1 VDGVLTEYYL
11 DGYKVLLE
19 KTGSNTIRYTYDID
33 GTLISFNY
41 NGTEYYYVTNIFGDI
56 THIIDSAGSLMVEYQ
71 YDAYGNTIYEYDS
84 GLGLSEINPYRY
96 RGFRYDND
104 IGLYYL
110 QSRYYNPETGRFINA
125 DGIVQSSDTILGL
138 NMYSYAENNPVM
150 NMDPTGYN
158 CVYQDV
164 DGDGDFFDQDGGPC
178 GGGGN
183 YWNSRGTYTSWTSG
197 APYGSSGV
205 RGGYSSYSYN
215 DVYST
220 GINSGMGNMISS
232 HGPASSWMNGVYSYG
247 NEYPVGQPVLKPA
260 SSYNA
265 RTEPSNLI
273 EKFHM
278 EQVKRDPFNKYN
290 DIEKLDI
297 DLTDNRWRGVN
308 GWNKYQSVFRSETG
322 YVSVIHFNYNHITDM
337 YGDFKFTR

>member
-1 VDGVLTEYYL
+1 MDGVLTKYYL

-33 GTLISFNY
+33 GTLISFNH

-178 GGGGN
+178 GGRGMGTSQHLISGGA
-183 YWNSRGTYTSWTSG
+183 SAS
-197 APYGSSGV
+197 V
-205 RGGYSSYSYN
+205 N

-220 GINSGMGNMISS
+220 GYNSGMGNMISS
-232 HGPASSWMNGVYSYG
+232 HGPTSHWMIGNIVHGSVSQTNSNYVLHLPENPSDYNPENLVRLEIDGNKGKIVKWGKTVSGRFQSVYEFHEDPKFGNHYHYFSNGVKQSWAMDPYG
-247 NEYPVGQPVLKPA
+247 HLYPGYYYVG
-260 SSYNA
+260 
-265 RTEPSNLI
+265 
-273 EKFHM
+273 
-278 EQVKRDPFNKYN
+278 
-290 DIEKLDI
+290 
-297 DLTDNRWRGVN
+297 W
-308 GWNKYQSVFRSETG
+308 
-322 YVSVIHFNYNHITDM
+322 
-337 YGDFKFTR
+337 

>member
-1 VDGVLTEYYL
+1 
-11 DGYKVLLE
+11 
-19 KTGSNTIRYTYDID
+19 
-33 GTLISFNY
+33 
-41 NGTEYYYVTNIFGDI
+41 
-56 THIIDSAGSLMVEYQ
+56 MVEYQ

-178 GGGGN
+178 GG
-183 YWNSRGTYTSWTSG
+183 RGMGTSQHL
-197 APYGSSGV
+197 SSGGV
-205 RGGYSSYSYN
+205 SASVN

-220 GINSGMGNMISS
+220 GYNSGMGNMISS
-232 HGPASSWMNGVYSYG
+232 HGPTSHWMNGVYSYG
-247 NEYPVGQPVLKPA
+247 NEYPVGEPVLKPA
-260 SSYNA
+260 SSNNA

-273 EKFHM
+273 EKLHM
-278 EQVKRDPFNKYN
+278 EQVKRDPFIKYN

-308 GWNKYQSVFRSETG
+308 GWNKYQSVFSSETG